1 MLGEDVTA
9 EFVVDDAASRGRV
22 TVFQICWRA
31 CDPLAVSMTLV
42 SRPEHPALPQGSWVA
57 PRDALRAG
65 LEATVGDGDV
75 RIGPDP
81 GEGGVRLDLVDG
93 DRRSVVVLATASLRS
108 FLDRTERLVPTGQE
122 HTEQELDTV
131 LANLLQT

>member
-1 MLGEDVTA
+1 MFGKDVTA
-9 EFVVDDAASRGRV
+9 EFVVDDGANSGRV

-31 CDPLAVSMTLV
+31 CDPLAVSLTLI
-42 SRPEHPALPQGSWVA
+42 SRPEHPALPQGHWVA
-57 PRDALRAG
+57 PRDALRTG
-65 LEATVGDGDV
+65 LERAVGDGDV

-81 GEGGVRLDLVDG
+81 EQRGIRLDLADG
-93 DRRSVVVLATASLRS
+93 EKSKVVVLATAPLRR

-131 LANLLQT
+131 LADLLQD